1 MTTVTTWDAALNELR
16 DRGER
21 WGAVRPHCE
30 AIALVIER
38 LRADPRIG
46 AVELQVSHATLVIGS
61 TGAKRRV
68 GIGWDGAHGYEVFF
82 VDPGF
87 EFIDFTIA
95 NNAEAVETVIR
106 YLDRARGPF
115 A

>member
-1 MTTVTTWDAALNELR
+1 MTTATTWDAALHELL

-21 WGAVRPHCE
+21 SGALRPHCE
-30 AIALVIER
+30 AVALVIER

-61 TGAKRRV
+61 AGAKRRV
-68 GIGWDGAHGYEVFF
+68 GIGWDGTHGYEVFF

-95 NNAEAVETVIR
+95 KNADVVETVIR
-106 YLDRARGPF
+106 YLDCARGPI